1 MPLYAYR
8 GKQPQVARDAFIAPT
23 AVLIGD
29 VIVRSGA
36 SVWFG
41 TVLRGD
47 MDRIEIGERSNV
59 QDNSTIHT
67 DTNEPSI
74 IGPDVTIGH
83 MALVHSSI
91 VARNVLIGQAAV
103 LVGRN
108 HVGTGTII
116 GAGAVLTEGFDAP
129 ERSLVLG
136 VPARVIRE
144 VRDEDA
150 ARWTVGAAAHYAELS
165 AWYRDNLSLIE
176 PR

>member
-8 GKQPQVARDAFIAPT
+8 GKRPRVANDAFIAPT
-23 AVLIGD
+23 AILIGD
-29 VIVRSGA
+29 VTVRSGA

-67 DTNEPSI
+67 DENEPTI
-74 IGPDVTIGH
+74 VGTDVTIGH

-91 VARNVLIGQAAV
+91 VESNVLIGQAAV

-108 HVGTGTII
+108 RVGTGTII
-116 GAGAVLTEGFDAP
+116 GAGAVLPEGFEAP
-129 ERSLVLG
+129 ARSLVLG
-136 VPARVIRE
+136 VPGRVVRE
-144 VRDEDA
+144 VRDAD

-165 AWYRDNLSLIE
+165 AWYRENLRE
-176 PR
+176 VTD

>member
-8 GKQPQVARDAFIAPT
+8 GKRPQVAPDAFIAPT

-29 VIVRSGA
+29 VTVKSGA

-67 DTNEPSI
+67 DENEPTL
-74 IGPDVTIGH
+74 IGADVTIGH
-83 MALVHSSI
+83 MALVHSS
-91 VARNVLIGQAAV
+91 VVDRNVLIGQAAV

-116 GAGAVLTEGFDAP
+116 GAGAVLPEGFDAP
-129 ERSLVLG
+129 PHSLVLG
-136 VPARVIRE
+136 VPAKV
-144 VRDEDA
+144 VRATRPEDE
-150 ARWTVGAAAHYAELS
+150 RWTVGAAAHYADLS
-165 AWYRDNLSLIE
+165 AWYRDNLTE
-176 PR
+176 VT

>member
-1 MPLYAYR
+1 MPLYGYR
-8 GKQPQVARDAFIAPT
+8 GKTPQVAPDAFVAPT

-29 VIVRSGA
+29 VVVRSGA

-67 DTNEPSI
+67 DANEPTI

-91 VARNVLIGQAAV
+91 VERNVLIGQAAV

-108 HVGTGTII
+108 HVGTGTVI
-116 GAGAVLTEGFDAP
+116 GAGAVLPQGFDAP
-129 ERSLVLG
+129 ANSLVLG
-136 VPARVIRE
+136 VPAKVIRP
-144 VRDEDA
+144 VRDED

-165 AWYRDNLSLIE
+165 AWYRENLKEI
-176 PR
+176 R

>member
-8 GKQPQVARDAFIAPT
+8 GKRPRVAADAFIAPT
-23 AVLIGD
+23 AVLVGD
-29 VIVRSGA
+29 VVVQSGA

-67 DTNEPSI
+67 DENEPTL

-83 MALVHSSI
+83 MALVHSA
-91 VARNVLIGQAAV
+91 VVERNVLIGQAAV

-108 HVGTGTII
+108 RVGSGTIV
-116 GAGAVLTEGFDAP
+116 GAGAVLPEGFDAP

-136 VPARVIRE
+136 VPARV
-144 VRDEDA
+144 VRAVQEED
-150 ARWTVGAAAHYAELS
+150 ARWTVGAAAHYVALS
-165 AWYRDNLSLIE
+165 TWYRENLE
-176 PR
+176 EVDA

>member
-8 GKQPQVARDAFIAPT
+8 GKRPRIAANAFVAPT

-29 VIVRSGA
+29 VTVHSGA

-41 TVLRGD
+41 SVLRGD

-67 DTNEPSI
+67 DTNEPTI

-83 MALVHSSI
+83 MALVHSAI
-91 VARNVLIGQAAV
+91 VEENVLIGQAAV

-108 HVGTGTII
+108 HVGTGTVI
-116 GAGAVLTEGFDAP
+116 GAGAVLPEGFDAP
-129 ERSLVLG
+129 ARSLVLG
-136 VPARVIRE
+136 VPAKVVRE
-144 VRDEDA
+144 VRPEDD
-150 ARWTVGAAAHYAELS
+150 RWTVGAAKHYVELS
-165 AWYRDNLSLIE
+165 AWYRENLRE
-176 PR
+176 VE

>member
-8 GKQPQVARDAFIAPT
+8 GKRPRIAADAFIAPT

-29 VIVRSGA
+29 VTVRAGA

-59 QDNSTIHT
+59 QDNSMIHT
-67 DTNEPSI
+67 DENEPTV
-74 IGPDVTIGH
+74 IGADVTIGH
-83 MALVHSSI
+83 MALVHSA
-91 VARNVLIGQAAV
+91 VVERNVLIGQAAV

-108 HVGTGTII
+108 RVGSGTIV
-116 GAGAVLTEGFDAP
+116 GAGAVLPEGFDAP

-150 ARWTVGAAAHYAELS
+150 RWTVGAAAHYAELS
-165 AWYRDNLSLIE
+165 AWYREHLE
-176 PR
+176 EVR

>member
-8 GKQPQVARDAFIAPT
+8 GKRPQIAPDAFIAPT

-29 VIVRSGA
+29 VTVRSGA

-67 DTNEPSI
+67 DENEPTL
-74 IGPDVTIGH
+74 IGADVTIGH

-91 VARNVLIGQAAV
+91 VDRNVLIGQAAV

-108 HVGTGTII
+108 RVRTGTIV
-116 GAGAVLTEGFDAP
+116 GAGAVLPEGFDAP
-129 ERSLVLG
+129 ERTLVLG
-136 VPARVIRE
+136 VPARV
-144 VRDEDA
+144 VRAVRAEDE
-150 ARWTVGAAAHYAELS
+150 RWTVGAAAHYVQLS
-165 AWYRDNLSLIE
+165 SWYRENLTEIK
-176 PR
+176 

>member
-8 GKQPQVARDAFIAPT
+8 GKRPAVAADAFIAPT

-29 VIVRSGA
+29 VTVRSGA

-67 DTNEPSI
+67 DENEPTV

-91 VARNVLIGQAAV
+91 VDRNVLIGQAAV

-108 HVGTGTII
+108 HVGSGTIV
-116 GAGAVLTEGFDAP
+116 GAGAVLPEGFDAP

-144 VRDEDA
+144 VREEDT
-150 ARWTVGAAAHYAELS
+150 RWTVGAAAHYVDLA
-165 AWYRDNLSLIE
+165 AWYRMNLEEIT
-176 PR
+176 

>member
-8 GKQPQVARDAFIAPT
+8 GKRPQVARDAFIAPT

-29 VIVRSGA
+29 VTVRSGA

-59 QDNSTIHT
+59 QDNSMVHT
-67 DTNEPSI
+67 DENEPTI
-74 IGPDVTIGH
+74 IGNDVTVGH
-83 MALVHSSI
+83 MALVHSAI
-91 VARNVLIGQAAV
+91 VDANVLIGQAAV

-108 HVGTGTII
+108 HVGTGTIV
-116 GAGAVLTEGFDAP
+116 GAGAVLPEGFDAP
-129 ERSLVLG
+129 ARSLVLG

-144 VRDEDA
+144 VRADD
-150 ARWTVGAAAHYAELS
+150 ARWTVGAAKHYAELS
-165 AWYRDNLSLIE
+165 SWYRENLRE
-176 PR
+176 VE

>member
-8 GKQPQVARDAFIAPT
+8 GKRPQVAPDAFIAPT

-29 VIVRSGA
+29 VTVKSGA

-67 DTNEPSI
+67 DENEPTL
-74 IGPDVTIGH
+74 IGADVTIGH
-83 MALVHSSI
+83 MALVHSS
-91 VARNVLIGQAAV
+91 VVDRNVLIGQAAV

-116 GAGAVLTEGFDAP
+116 GAGAVLPEGFDAP
-129 ERSLVLG
+129 PHSLVLG
-136 VPARVIRE
+136 VPAKV
-144 VRDEDA
+144 VRATRPEDE
-150 ARWTVGAAAHYAELS
+150 RWTVGAAAHYGDLS
-165 AWYRDNLSLIE
+165 AWYRDNLTE
-176 PR
+176 VT